1 MNKIDLA
8 AGGLALC
15 YLVHDGEEL
24 LTYRESSR
32 WALGRLPER
41 VALPAELREHGWS
54 QRHVNIGVGLMG
66 LNWVGAALAGLRSGG
81 RSAWFQNALATW
93 TLHGF
98 GHLGLCLL
106 RRGYVSGA
114 ATAPLVIG
122 HGVWALRV
130 LREEGVPRRVSAA
143 GMAATLPV
151 LVAAHAGAE
160 VIARLLDRADAAG
173 ESADAAGVAG
183 PDCPGGA
190 AGSGGPDSQGGSN
203 GSDGLADVAR
213 DEGGR

>member
-160 VIARLLDRADAAG
+160 VVARLLSRADAADEPAG
-173 ESADAAGVAG
+173 ADS
-183 PDCPGGA
+183 P
-190 AGSGGPDSQGGSN
+190 AGSSEADGSN
-203 GSDGLADVAR
+203 GSDGPADAAR
-213 DEGGR
+213 DEGSR

>member
-41 VALPAELREHGWS
+41 VTLPAGLREHGWS
-54 QRHVNIGVGLMG
+54 QRHVNIGIGLMG

-114 ATAPLVIG
+114 VTAPLVIG

-151 LVAAHAGAE
+151 LVA
-160 VIARLLDRADAAG
+160 
-173 ESADAAGVAG
+173 GVTTIT
-183 PDCPGGA
+183 
-190 AGSGGPDSQGGSN
+190 GSISQFFIILSRRFFI
-203 GSDGLADVAR
+203 GLTQLPSQICMLTSTPTVHPI
-213 DEGGR
+213 

>member
-15 YLVHDGEEL
+15 YLIHDGEEL

-32 WALGRLPER
+32 WALGRLPEG
-41 VALPAELREHGWS
+41 VALPAGLREHGWS

-173 ESADAAGVAG
+173 ESAGAAG
-183 PDCPGGA
+183 PDCP
-190 AGSGGPDSQGGSN
+190 GGPDSQGGS
-203 GSDGLADVAR
+203 DERADTAR

>member
-15 YLVHDGEEL
+15 YLIHDGEEL

-32 WALGRLPER
+32 WALGRLPEG
-41 VALPAELREHGWS
+41 VALPAGLREHGWS
-54 QRHVNIGVGLMG
+54 QRHINIGVGLMG

-173 ESADAAGVAG
+173 KPA
-183 PDCPGGA
+183 GA
-190 AGSGGPDSQGGSN
+190 AGLDCPDSQGGSG
-203 GSDGLADVAR
+203 GSDGLADAAR

>member
-32 WALGRLPER
+32 WALGRLPEG
-41 VALPAELREHGWS
+41 VALPAGLREHGWS
-54 QRHVNIGVGLMG
+54 QRHINIGVGLMG
-66 LNWVGAALAGLRSGG
+66 LNWAGAALAGLRSGG
-81 RSAWFQNALATW
+81 RSAWFQNALAAW
-93 TLHGF
+93 PLHGF

-160 VIARLLDRADAAG
+160 VIARLLDRPDAPG
-173 ESADAAGVAG
+173 QSADAAG
-183 PDCPGGA
+183 PDCPGSQVGP
-190 AGSGGPDSQGGSN
+190 GSSN
-203 GSDGLADVAR
+203 GSDGHDAAAR

>member
-32 WALGRLPER
+32 WALGRLPEG
-41 VALPAELREHGWS
+41 VALPAGLREHGWS
-54 QRHVNIGVGLMG
+54 QRHINIGVGLMG

-81 RSAWFQNALATW
+81 RSAWFQNALAAW

-106 RRGYVSGA
+106 RRGYVCGA

-130 LREEGVPRRVSAA
+130 LREEGVPSRVSAA
-143 GMAATLPV
+143 GMAAALPV
-151 LVAAHAGAE
+151 LVAAHVGAE
-160 VIARLLDRADAAG
+160 VIDRLLDRADAAG
-173 ESADAAGVAG
+173 QSADAAGVSG
-183 PDCPGGA
+183 PDCPD
-190 AGSGGPDSQGGSN
+190 SQGGPGGSN
-203 GSDGLADVAR
+203 GSDERDAAAR

>member
-54 QRHVNIGVGLMG
+54 QRHVNIGVGLIG

-160 VIARLLDRADAAG
+160 VVARLLSRADAADEPAG
-173 ESADAAGVAG
+173 ADS
-183 PDCPGGA
+183 P
-190 AGSGGPDSQGGSN
+190 AGSSEADGSN
-203 GSDGLADVAR
+203 GSDGPADAAC
-213 DEGGR
+213 DEGSR

>member
-106 RRGYVSGA
+106 RRGYVSEA

-160 VIARLLDRADAAG
+160 VVVRLLSRADAAG
-173 ESADAAGVAG
+173 EPAGADS
-183 PDCPGGA
+183 P
-190 AGSGGPDSQGGSN
+190 AGSSEADGSN
-203 GSDGLADVAR
+203 GSDGLADAAR
-213 DEGGR
+213 DEGSR

>member
-15 YLVHDGEEL
+15 YLIHDGEEL

-32 WALGRLPER
+32 WALGRLPEG
-41 VALPAELREHGWS
+41 VALPAGLREHGWS

-160 VIARLLDRADAAG
+160 VVARLLSRADAADEPAG
-173 ESADAAGVAG
+173 ADS
-183 PDCPGGA
+183 P
-190 AGSGGPDSQGGSN
+190 AGSSEADGSN
-203 GSDGLADVAR
+203 GSDGPADAAR
-213 DEGGR
+213 DEGSR

>member
-160 VIARLLDRADAAG
+160 VIAQLLDRADAAG
-173 ESADAAGVAG
+173 ESAG

-190 AGSGGPDSQGGSN
+190 AGPDGPDSQGGS
-203 GSDGLADVAR
+203 DGRADAAR

>member
-32 WALGRLPER
+32 WALGRLPEG
-41 VALPAELREHGWS
+41 VALPAGLREHGWS
-54 QRHVNIGVGLMG
+54 QRHINIGVGLMG
-66 LNWVGAALAGLRSGG
+66 LNWAGAALAGLRSGG

-160 VIARLLDRADAAG
+160 VVARLLSRADAAG
-173 ESADAAGVAG
+173 EPAGADS
-183 PDCPGGA
+183 P
-190 AGSGGPDSQGGSN
+190 AGSSEVAGSN
-203 GSDGLADVAR
+203 GSDGLADAAR
-213 DEGGR
+213 DEGSR

>member
-32 WALGRLPER
+32 WALSRLPER
-41 VALPAELREHGWS
+41 VTLPAGLREHGWS

-173 ESADAAGVAG
+173 QSAG

-190 AGSGGPDSQGGSN
+190 AGPDSPDSQGGS
-203 GSDGLADVAR
+203 DGRDAAAR

>member
-32 WALGRLPER
+32 WALGRLPEG
-41 VALPAELREHGWS
+41 VALPAGLREHGWS
-54 QRHVNIGVGLMG
+54 QRHINIGVGLMG

-81 RSAWFQNALATW
+81 RSAWFQNALAAW

-114 ATAPLVIG
+114 VTAPLVIG

-130 LREEGVPRRVSAA
+130 LREEGVPDDRIVELAFDLRSSRPLRDPDAFLEWAMSRVE
-143 GMAATLPV
+143 GGGERFV
-151 LVAAHAGAE
+151 
-160 VIARLLDRADAAG
+160 LLDEVQLLGDFEEVLNELSRMP
-173 ESADAAGVAG
+173 GV
-183 PDCPGGA
+183 
-190 AGSGGPDSQGGSN
+190 
-203 GSDGLADVAR
+203 DV
-213 DEGGR
+213 

>member
-32 WALGRLPER
+32 WALGRLPEG
-41 VALPAELREHGWS
+41 VALPAGLREHGWS
-54 QRHVNIGVGLMG
+54 QRHINIGVGLIG

-114 ATAPLVIG
+114 VTAPLVIG

-160 VIARLLDRADAAG
+160 VIARLLDRADAAC
-173 ESADAAGVAG
+173 ESAGA
-183 PDCPGGA
+183 DCPGGA
-190 AGSGGPDSQGGSN
+190 AGPDSPDSQGGS
-203 GSDGLADVAR
+203 DGRDAAAR

>member
-32 WALGRLPER
+32 WALGRLPEG
-41 VALPAELREHGWS
+41 VALPAGLREHGWS
-54 QRHVNIGVGLMG
+54 QRHINIGVGLMG
-66 LNWVGAALAGLRSGG
+66 LNWAGAALAGLRSGG

-160 VIARLLDRADAAG
+160 VITRLLDRADAAG
-173 ESADAAGVAG
+173 ESAG

-190 AGSGGPDSQGGSN
+190 AGPDSPDSQGGS
-203 GSDGLADVAR
+203 GGRADTAR

>member
-32 WALGRLPER
+32 WALSRLPEG
-41 VALPAELREHGWS
+41 VALPAGLREHGWS
-54 QRHVNIGVGLMG
+54 QRHINIGVGLMG

-81 RSAWFQNALATW
+81 RSAWFQNALAAW

-114 ATAPLVIG
+114 VTAPLVIG

-160 VIARLLDRADAAG
+160 VITRLLDRADAAG
-173 ESADAAGVAG
+173 ESAG

-190 AGSGGPDSQGGSN
+190 AGPDSPDSQGGS
-203 GSDGLADVAR
+203 GGRADTAR

>member
-32 WALGRLPER
+32 WALGRLPEW
-41 VALPAELREHGWS
+41 VTLPAGLREHGWS
-54 QRHVNIGVGLMG
+54 QRHINIGVGLMG

-81 RSAWFQNALATW
+81 RSAWFQNALAAW

-106 RRGYVSGA
+106 RRGYVCGA

-143 GMAATLPV
+143 GMAAALPV
-151 LVAAHAGAE
+151 LVAAHAAAE
-160 VIARLLDRADAAG
+160 VIDRLLDRADAA
-173 ESADAAGVAG
+173 DRPAGAAG
-183 PDCPGGA
+183 PDC
-190 AGSGGPDSQGGSN
+190 PDSQGGS
-203 GSDGLADVAR
+203 DERDAAAR

>member
-15 YLVHDGEEL
+15 YLIHDGEEL

-32 WALGRLPER
+32 WALGRLPEG
-41 VALPAELREHGWS
+41 VALPAGLREHGWS
-54 QRHVNIGVGLMG
+54 QRHINIGVGLMG
-66 LNWVGAALAGLRSGG
+66 LNWAGAALAGLRSGG
-81 RSAWFQNALATW
+81 RSAWFQNALAAW

-160 VIARLLDRADAAG
+160 VVVRLLSRADAAG
-173 ESADAAGVAG
+173 EPAGADS
-183 PDCPGGA
+183 P
-190 AGSGGPDSQGGSN
+190 AGSSEADGSN
-203 GSDGLADVAR
+203 GSDGLADAAR
-213 DEGGR
+213 DEGSR

>member
-41 VALPAELREHGWS
+41 VTLPAGLREHGWS
-54 QRHVNIGVGLMG
+54 QRHVNIGIGLMG

-114 ATAPLVIG
+114 VTAPLVIG

-173 ESADAAGVAG
+173 ESA
-183 PDCPGGA
+183 GA
-190 AGSGGPDSQGGSN
+190 AGLDCPDSQGGSG
-203 GSDGLADVAR
+203 GSDGRADTAR
-213 DEGGR
+213 DEGSR

>member
-160 VIARLLDRADAAG
+160 VVARLLSRADAAG
-173 ESADAAGVAG
+173 EPVEADS
-183 PDCPGGA
+183 P
-190 AGSGGPDSQGGSN
+190 AGSSEADGSN
-203 GSDGLADVAR
+203 GSDGPADAAR
-213 DEGGR
+213 DEGSR

>member
-41 VALPAELREHGWS
+41 MALPAELREHGWS

-151 LVAAHAGAE
+151 LVATHAGAE
-160 VIARLLDRADAAG
+160 VVDRLLSRADAAG
-173 ESADAAGVAG
+173 EPSGADS
-183 PDCPGGA
+183 P
-190 AGSGGPDSQGGSN
+190 AGSSEVAGSN
-203 GSDGLADVAR
+203 GSDGLADAAR
-213 DEGGR
+213 DEGSR

>member
-32 WALGRLPER
+32 WALGRLPEG
-41 VALPAELREHGWS
+41 VALPAGLREHGWS

-173 ESADAAGVAG
+173 QSADAAG
-183 PDCPGGA
+183 PDCPG
-190 AGSGGPDSQGGSN
+190 SQGGPGSSN
-203 GSDGLADVAR
+203 GSDGHDDAAR

>member
-81 RSAWFQNALATW
+81 RSAWFQNALAAW

-106 RRGYVSGA
+106 RRGYVCGA
-114 ATAPLVIG
+114 VTAPLVIG

-173 ESADAAGVAG
+173 ESAGAAG
-183 PDCPGGA
+183 PDCP
-190 AGSGGPDSQGGSN
+190 GGPDSQGGS
-203 GSDGLADVAR
+203 DERDAAAR

>member
-32 WALGRLPER
+32 WALGRLPEG
-41 VALPAELREHGWS
+41 VALPAGLREHGWS

-81 RSAWFQNALATW
+81 RSAWFQNALAAW

-114 ATAPLVIG
+114 VTAPLVIG

-160 VIARLLDRADAAG
+160 VIARLLDRADAAS
-173 ESADAAGVAG
+173 ESAG

-190 AGSGGPDSQGGSN
+190 AGPDSPDSQGGS
-203 GSDGLADVAR
+203 DERADAAR

>member
-106 RRGYVSGA
+106 RRGYVCGA
-114 ATAPLVIG
+114 VTAPLVIG

-173 ESADAAGVAG
+173 ESAGAAGPA
-183 PDCPGGA
+183 CPGGA
-190 AGSGGPDSQGGSN
+190 AGPGGPDSQGGS
-203 GSDGLADVAR
+203 DERADAAR
-213 DEGGR
+213 DEGSR

>member
-32 WALGRLPER
+32 WALGRLPEG
-41 VALPAELREHGWS
+41 VALPAGLREHGWS
-54 QRHVNIGVGLMG
+54 QRHINIGVGLMG

-114 ATAPLVIG
+114 VTALLVIG

-173 ESADAAGVAG
+173 ESAG

-190 AGSGGPDSQGGSN
+190 AGPDSPDSPDSQGGS
-203 GSDGLADVAR
+203 GGRADTAR

>member
-32 WALGRLPER
+32 WALGRLPEG
-41 VALPAELREHGWS
+41 VALPAGLREHGWS

-81 RSAWFQNALATW
+81 RSAWFQNALAAW

-106 RRGYVSGA
+106 RRGYVCGA

-173 ESADAAGVAG
+173 EPA
-183 PDCPGGA
+183 GA
-190 AGSGGPDSQGGSN
+190 AGLDCPDSQGGSG
-203 GSDGLADVAR
+203 GSDGLADAAR

>member
-41 VALPAELREHGWS
+41 VTLPAGLREHGWS
-54 QRHVNIGVGLMG
+54 QRHVNIGIGLMG

-151 LVAAHAGAE
+151 LVAAHAAAE
-160 VIARLLDRADAAG
+160 VIDRLLDRADAAG
-173 ESADAAGVAG
+173 RSADSAG
-183 PDCPGGA
+183 PDC
-190 AGSGGPDSQGGSN
+190 PDSQGGSN
-203 GSDGLADVAR
+203 GSDGLADAAR

>member
-160 VIARLLDRADAAG
+160 VVVRLLSRADAAG
-173 ESADAAGVAG
+173 EPAGADS
-183 PDCPGGA
+183 P
-190 AGSGGPDSQGGSN
+190 AGSSEVAGSN
-203 GSDGLADVAR
+203 GSDGLADAAR
-213 DEGGR
+213 DEGSR

>member
-32 WALGRLPER
+32 WALGRLPEG
-41 VALPAELREHGWS
+41 VALPAGLREHGWS

-160 VIARLLDRADAAG
+160 VVARLLSRADAAG
-173 ESADAAGVAG
+173 EPAGADS
-183 PDCPGGA
+183 P
-190 AGSGGPDSQGGSN
+190 AGSSEVAGSN
-203 GSDGLADVAR
+203 GSDGLADAAR
-213 DEGGR
+213 DEGSR

>member
-32 WALGRLPER
+32 WALSRLPER
-41 VALPAELREHGWS
+41 VTLPAGLREHGWS

-81 RSAWFQNALATW
+81 RSAWFQNALAAW

-106 RRGYVSGA
+106 RRGYVCGA

-173 ESADAAGVAG
+173 QSADAAGVAG
-183 PDCPGGA
+183 PDCPD
-190 AGSGGPDSQGGSN
+190 SQGGPGGSN
-203 GSDGLADVAR
+203 GSDERDAAAR
-213 DEGGR
+213 DEGSR

>member
-41 VALPAELREHGWS
+41 VTLPAGLREHGWS

-114 ATAPLVIG
+114 VTAPLVIG

-160 VIARLLDRADAAG
+160 VIAQLLDRADAAG
-173 ESADAAGVAG
+173 ESAG

-190 AGSGGPDSQGGSN
+190 AGPDSPDSPDSQGGS
-203 GSDGLADVAR
+203 GGRADAAR

>member
-32 WALGRLPER
+32 WALGRLPEG
-41 VALPAELREHGWS
+41 VALPAGLREHGWS
-54 QRHVNIGVGLMG
+54 QRHINIGIGLMG

-151 LVAAHAGAE
+151 LVATHAAAE
-160 VIARLLDRADAAG
+160 VIDRLLDRADAAG
-173 ESADAAGVAG
+173 ESADSAGAAG
-183 PDCPGGA
+183 PDC
-190 AGSGGPDSQGGSN
+190 PDSQGGSN
-203 GSDGLADVAR
+203 GSDGRDAAAR

>member
-32 WALGRLPER
+32 WALGRLPEG
-41 VALPAELREHGWS
+41 VALPAGLREHGWS
-54 QRHVNIGVGLMG
+54 QRHINIGIGLMG

-151 LVAAHAGAE
+151 LVATHAAAE
-160 VIARLLDRADAAG
+160 VIDRLLDRADAAG
-173 ESADAAGVAG
+173 ESADSAGAAG
-183 PDCPGGA
+183 PDC
-190 AGSGGPDSQGGSN
+190 PDSQGGSN
-203 GSDGLADVAR
+203 GSDGRDAAAR
-213 DEGGR
+213 DEGSR

>member
-32 WALGRLPER
+32 WALSRLPER
-41 VALPAELREHGWS
+41 VTLPAGLREHGWS

-81 RSAWFQNALATW
+81 RSAWFQNALAAW

-106 RRGYVSGA
+106 RRGYVCGA

-151 LVAAHAGAE
+151 LVAAHAAAE
-160 VIARLLDRADAAG
+160 VIDRLLDRADAAG

-183 PDCPGGA
+183 P
-190 AGSGGPDSQGGSN
+190 GGPDSQGGS
-203 GSDGLADVAR
+203 DERDAAAR

>member
-41 VALPAELREHGWS
+41 VTLPDGLREHGWS
-54 QRHVNIGVGLMG
+54 QRHVNIGIGLMG

-151 LVAAHAGAE
+151 LVATHAAAE
-160 VIARLLDRADAAG
+160 VIDRLLDRADAAG
-173 ESADAAGVAG
+173 QSADSAGVAG
-183 PDCPGGA
+183 PDCP
-190 AGSGGPDSQGGSN
+190 DSQGGSN
-203 GSDGLADVAR
+203 GFDGLADAAR

>member
-160 VIARLLDRADAAG
+160 VVARLLSRADAADEPAG
-173 ESADAAGVAG
+173 ADS
-183 PDCPGGA
+183 P
-190 AGSGGPDSQGGSN
+190 AGSSEVAGSN
-203 GSDGLADVAR
+203 GSDGLADAAR
-213 DEGGR
+213 DEGSR

>member
-32 WALGRLPER
+32 WALGRLPEG
-41 VALPAELREHGWS
+41 VALPAGLREHGWS

-114 ATAPLVIG
+114 VTAPLVIG

-173 ESADAAGVAG
+173 ESAG

-190 AGSGGPDSQGGSN
+190 AGPDSPDSQGGS
-203 GSDGLADVAR
+203 GGRADTAR